1 VTWKRRTT
9 SSPFFKPKYTNQD
22 FYGKDGSLNRIPL
35 MQVKLLTAS
44 GAVTAAVSN
53 STAEGVLVDLSSA
66 NHDSGSKTEETTSK
80 ESEEGEVQ
88 VLKGLFGSSSS
99 NIDLKP
105 VAHTVCPPLLCRQT
119 TALRVVADEM
129 QGEH

>member
-1 VTWKRRTT
+1 MTWKRRTT

-88 VLKGLFGSSSS
+88 VLKGL
-99 NIDLKP
+99 L
-105 VAHTVCPPLLCRQT
+105 ALHLQT
-119 TALRVVADEM
+119 LI
-129 QGEH
+129 